1 MLTSEEKGLIAG
13 RVASFAMKMIIQAI
27 DYNPELM
34 TAELDKFQAFICG
47 ALEIAKRDGVV
58 RVRESI
64 GASNN

>member
-13 RVASFAMKMIIQAI
+13 RVASFAMKMVIQAI
-27 DYNPELM
+27 YYNPEVM